1 MHSQLLN
8 FSAIIIFF
16 VILLH
21 KVTAEKLE
29 CHVCSEINPDLL
41 CSKNE
46 TATRKAE
53 DDAEYSCRIWALNG
67 VPVNKGKQL
76 GVFAILQ
83 KIKIQRIFCYFTS
96 VR

>member
-1 MHSQLLN
+1 MYSQLLKC
-8 FSAIIIFF
+8 SAFIIFI
-16 VILLH
+16 VISLD
-21 KVTAEKLE
+21 KVKGEKLE

-67 VPVNKGKQL
+67 VPVNKGK
-76 GVFAILQ
+76 
-83 KIKIQRIFCYFTS
+83 
-96 VR
+96 